1 MVDTHQGLSMK
12 KINRNA
18 ILSLCALT
26 FLSFTSIDSVAQ
38 DTSKP
43 ITLVVP
49 FGSGGSTDIT
59 ARLLA
64 DKLRIEL
71 GQTIVVENKGGA
83 AGNIGAAQ
91 VARAPPDGLTLLFI
105 TSTQLSNPSLYKN
118 LSYDVM
124 KDLTPISRVAFL
136 PNMLVV
142 NKDFPANTL
151 QEFVTY
157 VKEKKGPINYGS
169 SGTGTSQHLAG
180 ALFNNMAGGGMVHV
194 PYKGGG
200 AAVTDLMGGQTDFM
214 FATPQSVLGMIAG
227 GKLRALAVTSA
238 NRIGV
243 LSKIP
248 TVSEEGYKGFEAT
261 DWKIVVAPAG
271 TPPVAIKKIN
281 EAVQKSLKNP
291 ALISKLQDEAS
302 TPMYGDPATVLKY
315 IRAEQREWEAAVKAA
330 GIKLD

>member
-1 MVDTHQGLSMK
+1 MKSKCGLLL
-12 KINRNA
+12 A
-18 ILSLCALT
+18 CLLGVLSASC
-26 FLSFTSIDSVAQ
+26 FAQ
-38 DTSKP
+38 NYPDKP
-43 ITLVVP
+43 IKLIIPYTP
-49 FGSGGSTDIT
+49 GGGTDTVGRMLAEKISTD
-59 ARLLA
+59 L
-64 DKLRIEL
+64 KW
-71 GQTIVVENKGGA
+71 TILVDNKPGA
-83 AGNIGAAQ
+83 GGNIGMDL
-91 VARAPPDGLTLLFI
+91 VAKAKPDGYTLGMGQ
-105 TSTQLSNPSLYKN
+105 TSNLAINPALMSKMPFDAVN
-118 LSYDVM
+118 
-124 KDLTPISRVAFL
+124 DLIPVAFVAEV
-136 PNMLVV
+136 PMVLVV
-142 NKDFPANTL
+142 TANSPWKTLGDLIKAAKAKPDFYKQAT
-151 QEFVTY
+151 
-157 VKEKKGPINYGS
+157 
-169 SGTGTSQHLAG
+169 AG
-180 ALFNNMAGGGMVHV
+180 AGTVGHIGGEMLASKAGYTVSYI
-194 PYKGGG
+194 PYKG
-200 AAVTDLMGGQTDFM
+200 ASPAITDLMGGQTDFM